1 MFAALGWRV
10 ANESSGQWTSYLH
23 CRRSTP
29 ESLLIPTEWCGA
41 LQRKTAAVTAF
52 LRPHSQNYA
61 IIRQIS
67 PNPDK
72 DRTNLGLPQQVASK
86 YAGKRLLIVDDDAD
100 MRLLLAEYFRRLG
113 FQVEEHEDG
122 AAALEPATIGRFDCF
137 IFDVS
142 MPGMT
147 GFELLKRVRD
157 RGVQTPALF
166 LTAHDA
172 LDYKVAGYESGGD
185 DYLAKPF
192 SPRELEFRVE
202 ALLRRTSTLPPERD
216 TERVEVGGLVID
228 KRRHEVIR
236 QGVRIDLTPLEFQIL
251 ELLASEPG
259 RAWSRNALLDR
270 VWSTEYE
277 GYQRNIDPHI
287 NRLRKKLETDPKN
300 PRYVLTVRG
309 VGYKLNEAP

>member
-1 MFAALGWRV
+1 M
-10 ANESSGQWTSYLH
+10 
-23 CRRSTP
+23 
-29 ESLLIPTEWCGA
+29 
-41 LQRKTAAVTAF
+41 
-52 LRPHSQNYA
+52 
-61 IIRQIS
+61 
-67 PNPDK
+67 
-72 DRTNLGLPQQVASK
+72 GLPQQVASK

-172 LDYKVAGYESGGD
+172 LDYKVAGYEAGGD

-202 ALLRRTSTLPPERD
+202 ALLRRTSTVQPERD

>member
-1 MFAALGWRV
+1 LG
-10 ANESSGQWTSYLH
+10 
-23 CRRSTP
+23 
-29 ESLLIPTEWCGA
+29 
-41 LQRKTAAVTAF
+41 
-52 LRPHSQNYA
+52 
-61 IIRQIS
+61 
-67 PNPDK
+67 
-72 DRTNLGLPQQVASK
+72 QQAQLNSK
-86 YAGKRLLIVDDDAD
+86 YAGKRLLIADDDTD

-113 FQVEEHEDG
+113 FQVDERDSG
-122 AAALEPATIGRFDCF
+122 QAALEAAVSSRFDCF

-142 MPGMT
+142 MPGMS
-147 GFELLKRVRD
+147 GLELLKRVRD
-157 RGVQTPALF
+157 RGNQTPALF

-172 LDYKVAGYESGGD
+172 LSDKVAGFEAGAD

-192 SPRELEFRVE
+192 SPRELEYRVE
-202 ALLRRTSTLPPERD
+202 ALLRRGGATVQELDEERI
-216 TERVEVGGLVID
+216 EVGDLVID
-228 KRRHEVIR
+228 KRRHEVLR
-236 QGVRIDLTPLEFQIL
+236 DGARVDLTPLEFQIL

-270 VWSTEYE
+270 VWSTDYE

>member
-1 MFAALGWRV
+1 LV
-10 ANESSGQWTSYLH
+10 Q
-23 CRRSTP
+23 TP
-29 ESLLIPTEWCGA
+29 P
-41 LQRKTAAVTAF
+41 
-52 LRPHSQNYA
+52 
-61 IIRQIS
+61 
-67 PNPDK
+67 
-72 DRTNLGLPQQVASK
+72 VASK

-113 FQVEEHEDG
+113 FQVVEHESG
-122 AAALEPATIGRFDCF
+122 AAALEPATAGKFDCF

-147 GFELLKRVRD
+147 GFELLKRIRD

-172 LDYKVAGYESGGD
+172 LDYKVAGYEAGGD

-192 SPRELEFRVE
+192 SPRELEYRVE
-202 ALLRRTSTLPPERD
+202 ALLRRTSVIQPAKD
-216 TERVEVGGLVID
+216 DERVEVGDLVVD
-228 KRRHEVIR
+228 KRRHEVVR